1 MTYRTVPP
9 TPELWL
15 SEPVLE
21 SKPSESLNHKF
32 SLSEVICLM
41 DAWQMAGKGA
51 YVAEHLFGTYLNIR
65 ALSSF
70 SF

>member
-21 SKPSESLNHKF
+21 GQPSECLNHKF
-32 SLSEVICLM
+32 PLSEVICLM
-41 DAWQMAGKGA
+41 DAWQMPRKGA
-51 YVAEHLFGTYLNIR
+51 YVTKHLLDTY
-65 ALSSF
+65 F
-70 SF
+70 